1 MSWTAPADGG
11 SPITKYTVTPYVG
24 ATAQTPTVV
33 TGNPPA
39 TTTTVT
45 GLVNNT
51 TYTFTVSATN
61 ANGTSPPSV
70 ASNPVTPANSP
81 AGQWSALMNWPMVAV
96 HSVLLKNGNLLIWDG
111 WQNPEPT
118 AVWNA
123 TSQTFPTTINAPGS
137 IFCSGNVHLPDGR
150 ILIAGGDGIFT
161 TGNLG
166 LADTTIFDPATGTWK
181 RVADMNRPRW
191 YPSLTE
197 LADGRYVAI
206 SGNSTNQTT
215 WADTPEVYDP
225 AADTWTLLTGVS
237 TPQVHEEEYPFS
249 YLAPNGKV
257 FTIGPEEDNSFFL
270 DVAAKTWTPVGGAS
284 GVVNGSSVMYRPGK
298 ILYSGG
304 APSVQ
309 SSTTAKANAAVI
321 DLTAGTPAWRTVPSM
336 HSARIYHTLT
346 MLADGTV
353 LAVGGENS
361 SDQSIVTSGVLTAEI
376 WDPATETWT
385 NVGADGGGPQLPL
398 DRGAHARRPRA
409 RGRRRPLQRRQRAR
423 PVLGAVLLAAVPV
436 QRLAPDDRQRSGGH
450 HVRRELHRL
459 DARRRLDPLREPRL
473 ARRRHAPE
481 RHGPALRAAE
491 LHRRLGLADR
501 AGARRRP
508 RWPRPATY
516 MLFIVDD
523 KGVPSVASMVGMSRT
538 LGAPATPAK
547 PTATAGDG
555 QATVSWSAPDDG
567 GSTITKYT
575 VTPYIGATAQTPK
588 DVTGSPA
595 ATSTTISGL
604 TNGTAY
610 TFKVSA
616 TNAVGTSAQSA
627 DSDPVTP
634 AAPVAGALAFVQQV
648 NKRGVAASLALQPTA
663 AVTTGNRLIVQVGV
677 WSYGKATASG
687 VTDSAGNTYTKLTS
701 VKASDDTELSVW
713 SAPITA
719 GGGTR
724 PTVTVTATGSA
735 DIGAGV
741 LEYSGLSTA
750 AGTGRR
756 RRAQDGDGHDQC
768 GRQRVLR
775 ERPRRAPRAG
785 ELAMGFYADSGFG
798 NALTGDP
805 TYTVRT
811 NVSPTGDMELLAQ
824 DRVLTATGTTANPT
838 TRTGASTPW
847 LAATVVLKS
856 AAPPAGGARPWRRR
870 GRWR

>member
-1 MSWTAPADGG
+1 
-11 SPITKYTVTPYVG
+11 
-24 ATAQTPTVV
+24 
-33 TGNPPA
+33 
-39 TTTTVT
+39 
-45 GLVNNT
+45 
-51 TYTFTVSATN
+51 
-61 ANGTSPPSV
+61 
-70 ASNPVTPANSP
+70 
-81 AGQWSALMNWPMVAV
+81 MNWPMVAV

-150 ILIAGGDGIFT
+150 ILTAGGDGIFT

-257 FTIGPEEDNSFFL
+257 FTIGPKEDNSFFL

-321 DLTAGTPAWRTVPSM
+321 DLTAATPAWRTVPSM

-398 DRGAHARRPRA
+398 DRGAHARRPRP

-436 QRLAPDDRQRSGGH
+436 QRLAPDDHQRSGGQPRTARTSPS
-450 HVRRELHRL
+450 RRPT
-459 DARRRLDPLREPRL
+459 RRRS
-473 ARRRHAPE
+473 AR
-481 RHGPALRAAE
+481 
-491 LHRRLGLADR
+491 
-501 AGARRRP
+501 
-508 RWPRPATY
+508 
-516 MLFIVDD
+516 
-523 KGVPSVASMVGMSRT
+523 
-538 LGAPATPAK
+538 
-547 PTATAGDG
+547 
-555 QATVSWSAPDDG
+555 
-567 GSTITKYT
+567 
-575 VTPYIGATAQTPK
+575 
-588 DVTGSPA
+588 
-595 ATSTTISGL
+595 
-604 TNGTAY
+604 
-610 TFKVSA
+610 
-616 TNAVGTSAQSA
+616 
-627 DSDPVTP
+627 
-634 AAPVAGALAFVQQV
+634 
-648 NKRGVAASLALQPTA
+648 
-663 AVTTGNRLIVQVGV
+663 
-677 WSYGKATASG
+677 
-687 VTDSAGNTYTKLTS
+687 
-701 VKASDDTELSVW
+701 
-713 SAPITA
+713 
-719 GGGTR
+719 
-724 PTVTVTATGSA
+724 
-735 DIGAGV
+735 
-741 LEYSGLSTA
+741 
-750 AGTGRR
+750 
-756 RRAQDGDGHDQC
+756 
-768 GRQRVLR
+768 
-775 ERPRRAPRAG
+775 
-785 ELAMGFYADSGFG
+785 
-798 NALTGDP
+798 
-805 TYTVRT
+805 
-811 NVSPTGDMELLAQ
+811 
-824 DRVLTATGTTANPT
+824 
-838 TRTGASTPW
+838 
-847 LAATVVLKS
+847 
-856 AAPPAGGARPWRRR
+856 
-870 GRWR
+870 